1 MDISRL
7 ELAEGL
13 IRQAGMILRN
23 ADFHL
28 LAVETKT
35 GWRDLV
41 TRYDKEVETFLRQ
54 KIFSVF
60 PSDEI
65 VGEEFPL
72 HKGSSYTWYID
83 PIDGTSN
90 FVSQRHDYCVSIAC
104 YHDKQ
109 PVFGLVLDVE
119 RGHLYKAVSGQGAWR
134 GAEPIR
140 CARYVPIRE
149 LLLTTSIV
157 PALFLQEHPARG
169 AFCRLAG
176 EVRAVRSKGCVSLEM
191 CLVAAGEADVFATRF
206 AGPWDH
212 AAAQVILREAGGVC
226 RTFCGGPL
234 PLEGNTT
241 ILAASGEQVFAEM
254 MQYLSSDTGNGT

>member
-1 MDISRL
+1 MDTSRL
-7 ELAEGL
+7 KLAEAL
-13 IRQAGMILRN
+13 ILQSGMILRN
-23 ADFHL
+23 ADFQAL
-28 LAVETKT
+28 SIEMKT
-35 GWRDLV
+35 GWQDIV

-54 KIFSVF
+54 KLLSAF

-104 YHDKQ
+104 YQDER

-119 RGHLYKAVSGQGAWR
+119 RGDLYKAISGQGAWR
-134 GAEPIR
+134 GTEPIR
-140 CARYVPIRE
+140 CARYAPIRD
-149 LLLTTSIV
+149 LLLTTSII
-157 PALFLQEHPARG
+157 PALLLQEHPLRES
-169 AFCRLAG
+169 FCRLAN
-176 EVRAVRSKGCVSLEM
+176 EVRAMRSKGCVSLEM

-212 AAAQVILREAGGVC
+212 AAARVILREAGGAC
-226 RTFCGGPL
+226 CTFCGCPL

-241 ILAASGEQVFAEM
+241 ILAASSEQVLAEIIHD
-254 MQYLSSDTGNGT
+254 LSSDTGNET